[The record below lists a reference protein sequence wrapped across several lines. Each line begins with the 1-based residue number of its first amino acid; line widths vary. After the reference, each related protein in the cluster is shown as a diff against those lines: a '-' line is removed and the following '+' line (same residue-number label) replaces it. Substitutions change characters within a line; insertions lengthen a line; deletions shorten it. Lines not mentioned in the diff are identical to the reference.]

1 MSYYD
6 IFINAMFNWA
16 GLVLG
21 IIIGIYLFGIVN
33 GFLTGLLSIFNKNKK
48 TTNAISEKEKI
59 DAEAQKLNELFMD
72 ILKREMEKEDKEND
86 NNNG

>member
-6 IFINAMFNWA
+6 IFMNAMFNGA

-21 IIIGIYLFGIVN
+21 FIIGLYLFAIVN
-33 GFLTGLLSIFNKNKK
+33 GFLKGLLSIFNKNKK
-48 TTNAISEKEKI
+48 TTDTVSEKEKI

-86 NNNG
+86 SNNG